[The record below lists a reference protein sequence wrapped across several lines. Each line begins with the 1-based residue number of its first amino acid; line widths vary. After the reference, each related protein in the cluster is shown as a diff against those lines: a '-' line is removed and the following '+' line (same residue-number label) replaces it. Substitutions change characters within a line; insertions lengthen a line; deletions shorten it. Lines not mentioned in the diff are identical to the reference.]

1 VSKKRQLFS
10 ASRLASPS
18 QVMGN
23 NPRFSGI
30 MGMLDLVNFGC
41 SRSAPSVSCVGRT
54 GAYPDLES
62 RR

>member
-1 VSKKRQLFS
+1 MSRKVSRKRQFFS

-30 MGMLDLVNFGC
+30 MGLLDLVNFGC
-41 SRSAPSVSCVGRT
+41 PFEVGAVPFLCRSHGSMP
-54 GAYPDLES
+54 
-62 RR
+62 